1 MARVRDVSPGV
12 PVWVRAWT
20 PAEGRDRAA
29 SLLRERLGVEATSHW
44 SAAGRATLIGEHTDY
59 NAGLSLATVTPH
71 RAYVAAAARDD
82 DLVRVT
88 SGMGDQLDGPG
99 PVWEGR
105 VSDAPGPDLGWPAYP
120 AGIVWAMQ
128 ERGYYGRGMDIAIES
143 CLPPQAGLAS
153 SAAVLGATALA
164 VNDLWR
170 LALDGDDGRA
180 ELAEAC
186 LDAENSMA
194 GVLCGP
200 LDPHMALRCGADE
213 ALLLD
218 FSGRSVSATHYPMYI
233 RDYGLGLL
241 VVDTQVPHG
250 DVRPLF
256 ESRRAEC
263 ADAAHALG
271 AHDLR
276 EVADSPRA
284 LRRIESLA
292 DPVARRRAR
301 HVVSEI
307 ERVRLV
313 AAELGGTAP
322 AHERF
327 VSIGKAIFRSH
338 ASLDVDYE
346 ASRPSLDLAVDAAF
360 RAGAL
365 GARVSGAGGGGSV
378 IALVR
383 KAQAE
388 STAMQITEA
397 FAAEGRTPPRF
408 LWI

>member
-1 MARVRDVSPGV
+1 MARVREVSPEG
-12 PVWVRAWT
+12 PAWVKAWT

-29 SLLRERLGVEATSHW
+29 SLLRQELGVDATCHW
-44 SAAGRATLIGEHTDY
+44 SAAGRATLVGEHTDY

-71 RAYVAAAARDD
+71 RAYVAAAPREDD
-82 DLVRVT
+82 VVRVT
-88 SGMGDQLDGPG
+88 SGLGDVLEGPG
-99 PVWEGR
+99 RVWEGR
-105 VSDAPGPDLGWPAYP
+105 VGEAPGPDLGWPAYP
-120 AGIVWAMQ
+120 AGIVWAMH
-128 ERGYYGRGMDIAIES
+128 ERGFSGRGMDLAIES
-143 CLPPQAGLAS
+143 CLPPQGGLAS

-170 LALDGDDGRA
+170 LALDGDDGRS
-180 ELAEAC
+180 ELADAC
-186 LDAENSMA
+186 VDAENAMA
-194 GVLCGP
+194 GVMCGP
-200 LDPHMALRCGADE
+200 LDPHVVLRCGADE

-250 DVRPLF
+250 DVRPWF

-263 ADAAHALG
+263 AAAAHALG
-271 AHDLR
+271 AADLR
-276 EVADSPRA
+276 EIADSPQA
-284 LRRIESLA
+284 LRRVESLE
-292 DPVARRRAR
+292 DPIARRRAR

-388 STAMQITEA
+388 STATQIADA
-397 FAAEGRTPPRF
+397 FTAEGRLAPRF